1 MKVKFETVV
10 DGINR
15 YIDKE
20 IYVNLNDVQEF
31 VARVIVG
38 RMNNNSENIKK
49 TLMTNGFAKTL
60 GIVDSDGMVDVDMI
74 LADIRRE
81 IERQGSLQA
90 DIPMI
95 GKLTFH
101 ADDVDVLHDE
111 IMR

>member
-20 IYVNLNDVQEF
+20 IYINLNDVQEF
-31 VARVIVG
+31 VARVVVG
-38 RMNNNSENIKK
+38 RMNSNSEHIKNS
-49 TLMTNGFAKTL
+49 LMSNGFAKTL

-74 LADIRRE
+74 LEDIRRE
-81 IERQGSLQA
+81 IDRQGSLQVN
-90 DIPMI
+90 IPMI

-101 ADDVDVLHDE
+101 PDDVDVLRSE